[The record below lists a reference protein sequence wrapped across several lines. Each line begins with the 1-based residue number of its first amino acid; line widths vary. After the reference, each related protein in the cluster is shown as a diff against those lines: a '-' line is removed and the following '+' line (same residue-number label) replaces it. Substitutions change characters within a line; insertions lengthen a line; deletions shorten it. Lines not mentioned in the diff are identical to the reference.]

1 MLDPNTNSSDT
12 PSDWNFHILPGGFSL
27 LPTKDGVR
35 FDIITRDE
43 EKDDDDVDEYE
54 YEYEYELPKSWKLVG
69 ERLRKS
75 SKQ

>member
-1 MLDPNTNSSDT
+1 M
-12 PSDWNFHILPGGFSL
+12 

-43 EKDDDDVDEYE
+43 EEDDDDVD
-54 YEYEYELPKSWKLVG
+54 EYEYELPKSWKLVG

>member
-54 YEYEYELPKSWKLVG
+54 YEYELPKSWKLVG